1 MKEGAVS
8 MCWMW
13 TMTKCFTTIHLRKCK
28 MCSLSNPCSQ
38 AALER
43 LANAHIDTVPPTHYS
58 SCPETQPQC
67 VVVWVKPINFGNH
80 NQTFHTAAMFGYA
93 PPRPFRSL
101 SRHSFVFHNSHCAHG
116 AWAQLICT

>member
-1 MKEGAVS
+1 
-8 MCWMW
+8 MCWM
-13 TMTKCFTTIHLRKCK
+13 CFTTIHLRKCK

-80 NQTFHTAAMFGYA
+80 NQTFHIAAMFGYA

>member
-1 MKEGAVS
+1 
-8 MCWMW
+8 
-13 TMTKCFTTIHLRKCK
+13 
-28 MCSLSNPCSQ
+28 MCSLSKPCSQ
-38 AALER
+38 AAPER
-43 LANAHIDTVPPTHYS
+43 LANAHIDTVPPTHCS

-101 SRHSFVFHNSHCAHG
+101 GMTCRMLMPHALREG
-116 AWAQLICT
+116 LPLR